1 MTTQAA
7 PITNAPTL
15 EEFLPGGPLAPAA
28 DNRIELVGMDKAELA
43 AVLAPLGLPA
53 FRAKQ
58 IYRWMY
64 VNGATSFEQMT
75 DLGKELRAKLE
86 THFRIGRPR
95 ISAHQVSEDG
105 TQKWLLAYGDGNE
118 AETVFIPDE
127 GRGTLCVSSQVGCT
141 LTCTFCHTGTQRLV
155 RNLTAG
161 EILSQVMLARD
172 ALDGWPSPAA
182 DRDLTNIVLMGMGEP
197 LYNTDAVVKAMKLAM
212 DGDGISISR
221 RRITLSTSGVVPEI
235 ERIGRELNCGLAI
248 SLHAVTDELRNKI
261 VPINRKYPL
270 EQLIQACRNYPGLS
284 NARRITWEYVMLKGV
299 NDSDADARALLRL
312 IEGIPSKINLIPFNP
327 WPGSPYEC
335 SDPKRI
341 EAFANIIWNAGY
353 SSPVR
358 TPRGRDILAACGQLK
373 SASERIG
380 KRERDRMEAVRLE
393 KEAAA
398 GL

>member
-15 EEFLPGGPLAPAA
+15 AEFLPGGPLAPEA
-28 DNRIELVGMDKAELA
+28 DNRIELVGLDKAELA

-58 IYRWMY
+58 IYRWIY
-64 VNGATSFEQMT
+64 VSGATSFAQMT

-248 SLHAVTDELRNKI
+248 SLHAVTDELRNVI

-270 EQLIQACRNYPGLS
+270 ERLIQACRNYPGLS